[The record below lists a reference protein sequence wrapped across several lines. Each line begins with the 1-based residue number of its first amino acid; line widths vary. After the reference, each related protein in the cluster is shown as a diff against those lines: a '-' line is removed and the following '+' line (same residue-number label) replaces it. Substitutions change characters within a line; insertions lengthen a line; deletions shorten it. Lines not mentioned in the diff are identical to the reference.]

1 VSHQEASDLPL
12 DRSPILQRVEIAGCV
27 YWTDLALRE
36 SGVAIA
42 FSERTGGVS
51 QPPYASLNFAGHVG
65 DDLSA
70 VDENR
75 ARFMEAV
82 GVGRLRDRLTM
93 GRSAQA
99 DRIAIVGP
107 VEAGSGAFVT
117 CGRPPIDGVDALI
130 TAERQVPL
138 LQSYADCVPILLVAP
153 GPVIA
158 FVHAGWRGA
167 LAGLPGKTALRL
179 ASYSGAPAAATRA
192 YIGAHIRACHYE
204 VDATLLSQFVNA
216 FGTFARAES
225 GGLDLDAV
233 VSASLISAGVA
244 RCNIARLGTCTA
256 EATDRFFSYRAEGGV
271 TGRHAALACIL

>member
-1 VSHQEASDLPL
+1 LSHQEASDLPL
-12 DRSPILQRVEIAGCV
+12 DHPPSLQRVEIAGCA

-36 SGVAIA
+36 SGIAIA
-42 FSERTGGVS
+42 FSERAGGVS

-65 DDLSA
+65 DNLAA

-75 ARFMEAV
+75 TRFMNAV
-82 GVGRLRDRLTM
+82 GVGHLRDRLTM
-93 GRSAQA
+93 GKSAQA
-99 DRIAIVGP
+99 DRIEIVGP
-107 VEAGSGAFVT
+107 AEAGSGAFVEG
-117 CGRPPIDGVDALI
+117 GRPPIEGVDALI
-130 TAERQVPL
+130 TAERRVPL

-153 GPVIA
+153 GPAIA

-179 ASYSGAPAAATRA
+179 AGHSGAPTAATRV

-204 VDATLLSQFVNA
+204 FDDALLSQFVTA

-233 VSASLISAGVA
+233 VSASLINAGVA